1 MNVVMIFIYGKRF
14 RFAPSFNELSPICKT
29 PTYELDLHLWKFV
42 NSEGTQIFNF
52 NAISRVWKVAIL
64 KNAKMSI
71 FNQFLHE
78 TWKLIWSAMKVSYSV
93 HLPNLRFTPLKVTI
107 LDFLTR
113 MWAHHIKKSSHVNIQ
128 NIWTN
133 CTKKAVD
140 RWISISI

>member
-42 NSEGTQIFNF
+42 NSEGTQIFKF

-78 TWKLIWSAMKVSYSV
+78 TWKLIWSAMKVSYTV
-93 HLPNLRFTPLKVTI
+93 HLPNLRFTPLEVTI

-113 MWAHHIKKSSHVNIQ
+113 
-128 NIWTN
+128 IW
-133 CTKKAVD
+133 
-140 RWISISI
+140 SFLH